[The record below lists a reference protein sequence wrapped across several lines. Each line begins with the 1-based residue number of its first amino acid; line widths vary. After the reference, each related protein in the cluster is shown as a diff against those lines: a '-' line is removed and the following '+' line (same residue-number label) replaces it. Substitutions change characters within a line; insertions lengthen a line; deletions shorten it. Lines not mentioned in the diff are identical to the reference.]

1 MEKVELSP
9 VELMQA
15 LGWKKSKVY
24 YWISSGK
31 FETVERVDGQKVVL
45 SADDMNRLKNSNNSE
60 KVETVVENSNN
71 SEEVLK
77 NPDDNVTKNYKNV
90 SKSFNSEAFELFNK
104 SLETIERI
112 HQTALSNF
120 GYTTKLLTDSKSE
133 VQEEN
138 LKLSAEIKTVQ
149 ARLEKSQKV
158 HVWKNII
165 IFILLLVLI
174 CLTGYILI
182 SSKISTT
189 EQNSVAQ
196 DIKKEQM
203 QPAPAQIN
211 IKK

>member
-1 MEKVELSP
+1 MEKFELSP

-45 SADDMNRLKNSNNSE
+45 SADDMNRLKNSNNFE

-77 NPDDNVTKNYKNV
+77 NSDDNITKNYKNV

-112 HQTALSNF
+112 HQTALNNF

-158 HVWKNII
+158 HFWKNII
-165 IFILLLVLI
+165 IFVLLLVLI
-174 CLTGYILI
+174 CLVGYVLI
-182 SSKISTT
+182 IPKISTT
-189 EQNSVAQ
+189 EQSSAT
-196 DIKKEQM
+196 EQL
-203 QPAPAQIN
+203 
-211 IKK
+211 K